1 MSTKKKYVVTSE
13 YKNFDD
19 EKHRMK
25 VIVKSNT
32 EQFNYN
38 VRFTAKTLNNDE
50 GYLPHAR
57 NQKVLTVIDDGN
69 GLLIPDSE
77 GDKIYLD
84 YSEVLALKMIF
95 AVDDYM
101 ENIEH
106 SVKMKS
112 IKPEGTTVAYQ
123 DDPNDSK
130 LDSSVEDA
138 PCDNCEHYPWC
149 DGCEFNDE

>member
-1 MSTKKKYVVTSE
+1 MPTKQKYVVTSE

-38 VRFTAKTLNNDE
+38 VRFTAKTLKNDE

-57 NQKVLTVIDDGN
+57 NEKVLSVIDDGN
-69 GLLIPDSE
+69 GLFISDSE
-77 GDKIYLD
+77 GDMVYLN

-95 AVDDYM
+95 AVDDYKDQ
-101 ENIEH
+101 IEH
-106 SVKMKS
+106 TVKMKS
-112 IKPEGTTVAYQ
+112 TKPDGDTLSYMGNPVDIKLYG
-123 DDPNDSK
+123 N
-130 LDSSVEDA
+130 VEDN
-138 PCDNCEHYPWC
+138 PSDNCEHYPWC
-149 DGCEFNDE
+149 DGCEFNNE